1 MEDKNDKKRGQ
12 IDIKTEALDRSDSRL
27 NKSNLEESDVVSDVV
42 YVGPTIRNTVT
53 TNTVF
58 KSGVPEALKDKIRE
72 YPYLKALLVDVS
84 DYALAL
90 AEIRNNNSAM
100 ATLYKKAVEEVE

>member
-1 MEDKNDKKRGQ
+1 MENKNDKKRGQ
-12 IDIKTEALDRSDSRL
+12 IDIKTEALDRFDSRL
-27 NKSNLEESDVVSDVV
+27 NNSNLEESDVV

>member
-1 MEDKNDKKRGQ
+1 MENKNDKKRGQ

-27 NKSNLEESDVVSDVV
+27 NKSNLEESDVV
-42 YVGPTIRNTVT
+42 YVGPKIRNTVT

>member
-12 IDIKTEALDRSDSRL
+12 IDIKTEVLDRSDSRL
-27 NKSNLEESDVVSDVV
+27 NKSNLEESDVV

>member
-1 MEDKNDKKRGQ
+1 MENKNDKKRGQ
-12 IDIKTEALDRSDSRL
+12 IDIKTEALDRSDSLL
-27 NKSNLEESDVVSDVV
+27 NKLNLEESDVV

>member
-27 NKSNLEESDVVSDVV
+27 NKSNLKESDVV